1 MFILFLKL
9 TDEPI
14 FSENAEAALQLY
26 EKEIKNN
33 VSLTQH
39 FFATKS
45 NTSILTGFKYI
56 YSRKF
61 VDLLKALP
69 YSRRARGCSKVG

>member
-45 NTSILTGFKYI
+45 NTSNI
-56 YSRKF
+56 Y
-61 VDLLKALP
+61 LQ
-69 YSRRARGCSKVG
+69 

>member
-33 VSLTQH
+33 VSLRQYLISLDRIGSNS
-39 FFATKS
+39 S
-45 NTSILTGFKYI
+45 NTSK
-56 YSRKF
+56 
-61 VDLLKALP
+61 
-69 YSRRARGCSKVG
+69 CSSSDF